1 MMAPEVSIRTD
12 TWRVRASRTTITL
25 LRMAR
30 SVGLEPT
37 IGAMNADTHFPG
49 EPTTN
54 YRTIA
59 YGAGERI
66 RTSGGLPLAGFQ
78 DRCNQP
84 SSATPAYKG
93 EENLLPIY
101 YISLRRQLT
110 SFSAKDLS
118 REASLK

>member
-1 MMAPEVSIRTD
+1 MAPEVSIRTD

-37 IGAMNADTHFPG
+37 IGAMNADTRFPG

-54 YRTIA
+54 YRTTA
-59 YGAGERI
+59 YWRGREDSNLWRVA
-66 RTSGGLPLAGFQ
+66 LAGFQ

-93 EENLLPIY
+93 EENLLLIY
-101 YISLRRQLT
+101 YISLRRQFT